1 MKNANRWLDGLSWIG
16 ILAFA
21 AAIGLGVLVP
31 VYVDEVATN
40 LAQARFLAESGQM
53 LSLFP
58 QCSSGFVL
66 KTPATW
72 YPAALVFALLYG
84 DLNPLGL
91 RIAGVLLF
99 LVWLAVFA
107 GWVFGMTPDARQ
119 RLRTMAG
126 MTAILGLGVLPLTLI
141 LARPEQWLFLI
152 LTCFLALAANADR
165 LLSKGRFWKPAV
177 LLAVFLL
184 LTSLLNY
191 AHPKALFFLP
201 FVLVAAACIFGLQRR
216 WLLALALAFS
226 VFSAYQTFG
235 VAKTV
240 TRCEEAP
247 VLAKLLGAQTTSLTM
262 VSQDPMAFVAEL
274 STNLVTAPG
283 KIADQGVFQSRY
295 QSGWLPPVPF
305 ATAGS
310 GMKALNLGLRTVWY
324 LSCLF
329 AVLLPPLL
337 LFLKPGKDTT
347 VAKRLLMP
355 GLWIGFVGHLAIYK
369 EWNFYN
375 GSLVIALAGML
386 LVHSLV
392 RRRELPRLAWL
403 GNGALGVLLLLVV
416 VSTAVLGR
424 QLGPPLL
431 RAARSGDEVPVNQE
445 AYSINAFA
453 YTTTRERVRSLAESC
468 GVAGDGAT
476 RLAVDNLTYF
486 AFTGLRQPMHLGFMG
501 PGGWG
506 ADIAGKTRKLLVDMQ
521 SDGMIA
527 RCELFGPEFRNQTL
541 REGDLC
547 CVDLKQRSY
556 Y

>member
-1 MKNANRWLDGLSWIG
+1 MKNTNRWLDGLAWLW

-40 LAQARFLAESGQM
+40 LAQARFLAERGHM

-58 QCSSGFVL
+58 QCGSGFVL
-66 KTPATW
+66 ETPPTW

-84 DLNPLGL
+84 DLPPLGL
-91 RIAGVLLF
+91 RIGGVLLL
-99 LVWLAVFA
+99 LVWLAVFVN
-107 GWVFGMTPDARQ
+107 WVFGMIPDARQ
-119 RLRTMAG
+119 RLRTVAG

-152 LTCFLALAANADR
+152 LTCFLALAAGADH
-165 LLSKGRFWKPAV
+165 LLSKGRFWLPAL

-201 FVLVAAACIFGLQRR
+201 FVLVAAVCIFGLQRK
-216 WLLALALAFS
+216 WLLGLALALS
-226 VFSAYQTFG
+226 VFSAYQTYG
-235 VAKTV
+235 VAKAV
-240 TRCEEAP
+240 TRCDDAP
-247 VLAKLLGAQTTSLTM
+247 ILAKMLGAQTTSVAM
-262 VSQDPMAFVAEL
+262 AFNDPVAFVAEV

-283 KIADQGVFQSRY
+283 EIADQGVFQSQY

-305 ATAGS
+305 AAAGS
-310 GMKALNLGLRTVWY
+310 GVKTLNLGLRATWY
-324 LSCLF
+324 LSCLL

-337 LFLKPGKDTT
+337 LFLRPGKDPF
-347 VAKRLLMP
+347 APRHFLMP
-355 GLWIGFVGHLAIYK
+355 GLWIGFVGHLALYK
-369 EWNFYN
+369 EWNFYG
-375 GSLVIALAGML
+375 GSLAIALAGIL

-392 RRRELPRLAWL
+392 RLRELQRLAWL
-403 GNGALGVLLLLVV
+403 GSAALGVLLLLAV

-431 RAARSGDEVPVNQE
+431 RAARSTDEVPVNQE

-453 YTTTRERVRSLAESC
+453 YTATRERVRSLAESC

-486 AFTGLRQPMHLGFMG
+486 AFTPLRQPMHLGFMG

-506 ADIAGKTRKLLVDMQ
+506 ADIAGKTRELLVDMQ
-521 SDGMIA
+521 SEGMIA

>member
-1 MKNANRWLDGLSWIG
+1 MKHANRWLDGLAWLG

-21 AAIGLGVLVP
+21 AAVGLGVLVP

-40 LAQARFLAESGQM
+40 LAQARFLAERGQM

-58 QCSSGFVL
+58 QCSSGFIL
-66 KTPATW
+66 NTPATW
-72 YPAALVFALLYG
+72 YPAALVFAVLYG
-84 DLNPLGL
+84 DLHPLGL
-91 RIAGVLLF
+91 RVAGVLLL
-99 LVWLAVFA
+99 LVWLAVFV
-107 GWVFGMTPDARQ
+107 GWVFNMTPDARQ
-119 RLRTMAG
+119 RLRTVAG
-126 MTAILGLGVLPLTLI
+126 MTAIVGLGVLPLTLI
-141 LARPEQWLFLI
+141 LARPEQWLLLI
-152 LTCFLALAANADR
+152 LTCFLALAAGADR
-165 LLSKGRFWKPAV
+165 LLSKQRFWKPAV

-201 FVLVAAACIFGLQRR
+201 FVLVAAVCIFGLQRK
-216 WLLALALAFS
+216 WLLGLALAFS
-226 VFSAYQTFG
+226 VFSAYQTYA
-235 VAKTV
+235 VAKAV

-247 VLAKLLGAQTTSLTM
+247 VLAKMLGAQTTSLAM
-262 VSQDPMAFVAEL
+262 VVEDPVAFVAEL

-283 KIADQGVFQSRY
+283 EIADQGVFQSRY

-305 ATAGS
+305 AAAGS
-310 GMKALNLGLRTVWY
+310 GMQALNLGLRAVWY
-324 LSCLF
+324 LSCLL
-329 AVLLPPLL
+329 AVLLPPMV
-337 LFLKPGKDTT
+337 LFSRLGKNT
-347 VAKRLLMP
+347 AIANRLLMP
-355 GLWIGFVGHLAIYK
+355 ALWIGFVGHLALYR
-369 EWNFYN
+369 EWNFYG
-375 GSLVIALAGML
+375 GSLVFALAGML

-392 RRRELPRLAWL
+392 RLRELPRPGWL
-403 GNGALGVLLLLVV
+403 GNGALGVLLLLAVL
-416 VSTAVLGR
+416 STAVLGS

-431 RAARSGDEVPVNQE
+431 RAARSGDAVPVNQE

-453 YTTTRERVRSLAESC
+453 YASTREQVRSLAESC

-476 RLAVDNLTYF
+476 RLAVDSLTYF
-486 AFTGLRQPMHLGFMG
+486 AFADLHQPMHLGFMG
-501 PGGWG
+501 SVGWG